1 MLKRKLTWSRME
13 EKFKTPKNEEPLR
26 PLTDHLESPLAYE
39 HAAYEQPLQ
48 TAKDAEI
55 SEEEVRKQ
63 AYLIWLQ
70 SKQSDPVANWHTAL
84 EQIKK
89 ARKLTP

>member
-1 MLKRKLTWSRME
+1 MLKRKLTWTRE
-13 EKFKTPKNEEPLR
+13 EKFKTPNNEEPLR
-26 PLTDHLESPLAYE
+26 PLTDHLASPLAYE
-39 HAAYEQPLQ
+39 NLSYEQPQQ

-55 SEEEVRKQ
+55 LEEEVRKQ

-89 ARKLTP
+89 SRRN